1 MDITQKKNIKREAME
16 KYLAVKKAID
26 LWNPYGLLPDAP
38 DDEFDSESLMVTGK
52 IKDGDGVMT
61 IAEIISD
68 VFQKQFIEEDFPLNN
83 CIDVATAIHENLLS
97 LRVTNKH

>member
-1 MDITQKKNIKREAME
+1 MAQKKKIKKDAME
-16 KYLAVKKAID
+16 KYLAVKRTID

-52 IKDGDGVMT
+52 IKDGDDVMA

-83 CIDVATAIHENLLS
+83 CIEVAAAIHKNLLN
-97 LRVTNKH
+97 LRTE